1 MPESLFYK
9 SAGLS
14 HEKWWKT
21 FIIFCI
27 MLKVLFVLRIFKVLS
42 WLFGHAKKWLD
53 KKGKINFNIY
63 DVTDWTQINTMRI
76 LPNISKSKGNQT
88 MKFGLLIEYNTIN
101 IFLQNCAENLFFF
114 LVGFIWLKSNWSALY
129 V

>member
-1 MPESLFYK
+1 
-9 SAGLS
+9 
-14 HEKWWKT
+14 
-21 FIIFCI
+21 
-27 MLKVLFVLRIFKVLS
+27 MLKALFVLRIFKVLS

-63 DVTDWTQINTMRI
+63 DVTDWTEINTMRI

-88 MKFGLLIEYNTIN
+88 MKFGLLMEYNTIN
-101 IFLQNCAENLFFF
+101 IFLQNCAENLFLF